1 MEASTH
7 VASGEGEMVDV
18 IHGSHHAL
26 ASNALG
32 LTGVLFCIVT
42 GAAPIAAMLFN
53 APWAVYGAG
62 YAAPAAFIVATVILT
77 IFSVGYIEM
86 ARRVSA
92 AGGFYS
98 FVSHGFGQVAGLGTA
113 ITITLCYVIFTG
125 SVTGVT
131 SYFANT
137 TIEAWIGPSIPVWAI
152 SAFTIA
158 LMAIFAFFHIELT
171 ARILGVCLI
180 SEVAA
185 CMVFGVL
192 TLFGGGADGI
202 PLKAINPA
210 EIFSDSNT
218 ALGAAGV
225 AMFASFW
232 SWVGFEMAPNYAEE
246 SRDPRRVMGPATY
259 ISVIGLGVF
268 YTFISWMLVAGWGTE
283 NVSAAVS
290 DQFAGNIASV
300 FYPLTTEFG
309 RPLTWAF
316 QLFIV
321 TGSFACQMAFFN
333 TSARYFYSMGRER
346 IIPATFGK
354 THPSHRS
361 PYMAAMLTTVLVGG
375 FVLGFTLYDSSTL
388 GSILKLG
395 TWGPLMGMLGILLV
409 QTLTSAAIVKYFLVD
424 ARDGF
429 NVWKTL
435 IAPILGG
442 VGCIGAMVLMLQNR
456 TTLAGGNPLYIE
468 LIWVPIVLFFVGG
481 MALAL
486 YYRSKDPQR
495 YAAIGR
501 FVHQDA

>member
-1 MEASTH
+1 MEASTQTGPAEVVDAVH
-7 VASGEGEMVDV
+7 GE
-18 IHGSHHAL
+18 HHAL
-26 ASNALG
+26 AANALS
-32 LTGVLFCIVT
+32 LSGVLFCIVT

-53 APWAVYGAG
+53 TPWAVYGAG
-62 YAAPAAFIVATVILT
+62 YAAPASFIVATIVLT
-77 IFSVGYIEM
+77 VFSVGYIEM

-98 FVSHGFGQVAGLGTA
+98 FVSHGFGQVAGLATA
-113 ITITLCYVIFTG
+113 VTIAFCYVIFTG
-125 SVTGVT
+125 SVVGVT

-137 TIEAWIGPSIPVWAI
+137 TIEAWIGPSIPVWVI

-158 LMAIFAFFHIELT
+158 MMAMFAFFHIELT
-171 ARILGVCLI
+171 AKILGVCLI
-180 SEVAA
+180 SEVAV
-185 CMVFGVL
+185 CMIFGLL
-192 TLFGGGADGI
+192 TLFGGGASGL
-202 PLKAINPA
+202 PLKALNPA
-210 EIFSDSNT
+210 EIFSNSNT
-218 ALGAAGV
+218 AIGAAGV

-246 SRDPRRVMGPATY
+246 SRDPRGIMAPATY

-268 YTFISWMLVAGWGTE
+268 YTFISWMLVAGWGAG
-283 NVSAAVS
+283 NVSTAVE
-290 DQFAGNIASV
+290 DQFAGNIASI
-300 FYPLTTEFG
+300 FYPLTTHFG
-309 RPLTWAF
+309 RPLTWGF

-333 TSARYFYSMGRER
+333 TSCRYFYSMGRER

-361 PYMAAMLTTVLVGG
+361 PYMAALLTTVLTGA

-409 QTLTSAAIVKYFLVD
+409 QALTSAAIIKYFLVD

-429 NVWKTL
+429 HVWKTL

-442 VGCIGAMVLMLQNR
+442 VGCLVATYLMMQNR

-468 LIWVPIVLFFVGG
+468 LIWVPIALFFLGG
-481 MALAL
+481 VVLAL
-486 YYRSKDPQR
+486 YYRASDPQR

>member
-1 MEASTH
+1 MEAGTETG
-7 VASGEGEMVDV
+7 AGEMVDP
-18 IHGSHHAL
+18 IHGEHHAL
-26 ASNALG
+26 ASNALS

-62 YAAPAAFIVATVILT
+62 YAAPASFIVATVILT

-86 ARRVSA
+86 AKRVSA

-98 FVSHGFGQVAGLGTA
+98 FVSHAFGQVAGLATA
-113 ITITLCYVIFTG
+113 VTITLCYVIFTG
-125 SVTGVT
+125 SVVGVT

-137 TIEAWIGPSIPVWAI
+137 TIEAWIGPSIPVWVI
-152 SAFTIA
+152 SACTIA
-158 LMAIFAFFHIELT
+158 LMAMFAFFHIELT
-171 ARILGVCLI
+171 AKILGVCLI
-180 SEVAA
+180 SEVAV
-185 CMVFGVL
+185 CLVFGVL
-192 TLFGGGADGI
+192 TLLGGGADGI

-210 EIFSDSNT
+210 EIFSNSNT
-218 ALGAAGV
+218 AIGAAGV
-225 AMFASFW
+225 AMFAAFW

-246 SRDPRRVMGPATY
+246 SRDPRKVMGPATY

-268 YTFISWMLVAGWGTE
+268 YTFISWMLVAGWGAG
-283 NVSAAVS
+283 NISQAVN
-290 DQFAGNIASV
+290 DQFAGNIASI
-300 FYPLTTEFG
+300 FYPLTTHFG

-361 PYMAAMLTTVLVGG
+361 PYMAALLTTVLTGA

-395 TWGPLMGMLGILLV
+395 TWGPLMGVLGILFV
-409 QTLTSAAIVKYFLVD
+409 QVLTSAAIIKYFLVD

-429 NVWKTL
+429 HVVKTL
-435 IAPILGG
+435 IAPVLGAA
-442 VGCIGAMVLMLQNR
+442 GCILAMWLMLENR
-456 TTLAGGNPLYIE
+456 ATLAGGNPLYIR
-468 LIWVPIVLFFVGG
+468 LIWVPIALFFVGG
-481 MALAL
+481 AALAL
-486 YYRSKDPQR
+486 YYRSSDPQR

-501 FVHQDA
+501 FVHRDA

>member
-1 MEASTH
+1 
-7 VASGEGEMVDV
+7 MVDAV
-18 IHGSHHAL
+18 HGGHYQL
-26 ASNALG
+26 ATNALG
-32 LTGVLFCIVT
+32 LSGVLFCIVT

-53 APWAVYGAG
+53 TPWAVYGAG
-62 YAAPAAFIVATVILT
+62 YAAPASFIVATVVLT
-77 IFSVGYIEM
+77 IFSVGYVEM

-92 AGGFYS
+92 AGGVYS
-98 FVSHGFGQVAGLGTA
+98 FVSHGFCQVAGLATA
-113 ITITLCYVIFTG
+113 VTITLCYVIFTG

-137 TIEAWIGPSIPVWAI
+137 TIADWLGPDIPVWLI
-152 SAFTIA
+152 SAFTIG
-158 LMAIFAFFHIELT
+158 LMAMLAFFHIELT
-171 ARILGVCLI
+171 ARILGICLI
-180 SEVAA
+180 SEVVT
-185 CMVFGVL
+185 CMIFGVL

-202 PLKAINPA
+202 PLKALNPV
-210 EIFSDSNT
+210 EIFSSSNT
-218 ALGAAGV
+218 AIGAAGV

-268 YTFISWMLVAGWGTE
+268 YTFISWMLVAGWGTQH
-283 NVSAAVS
+283 VS
-290 DQFAGNIASV
+290 DAVAAQFSGQIASI

-333 TSARYFYSMGRER
+333 TSCRYFYSMGRER

-354 THPSHRS
+354 THPEHRS

-388 GSILKLG
+388 ASILKLG
-395 TWGPLMGMLGILLV
+395 TWGPLMGMLGILAV
-409 QTLTSAAIVKYFLVD
+409 QALTSLAIVKYFWTD

-429 NVWKTL
+429 NWWKTL
-435 IAPILGG
+435 VAPLVGG
-442 VGCIGAMVLMLQNR
+442 AGCVVAGWLMMANR

-468 LIWVPIVLFFVGG
+468 FIWVPIVLFFAAGAG
-481 MALAL
+481 LAFWSPP
-486 YYRSKDPQR
+486 RAPQR
-495 YAAIGR
+495 YGAMGR
-501 FVHQDA
+501 FVHRAP

>member
-1 MEASTH
+1 MEAGTQTG
-7 VASGEGEMVDV
+7 APEMVDAV
-18 IHGSHHAL
+18 HTGHYQL
-26 ASNALG
+26 ASGALG
-32 LTGVLFCIVT
+32 LSGVLFCIVT

-53 APWAVYGAG
+53 TPWAVYGAG
-62 YAAPAAFIVATVILT
+62 YAAPASFIVATVVLT

-98 FVSHGFGQVAGLGTA
+98 FVSHGFGQVAGLATA
-113 ITITLCYVIFTG
+113 VTITLCYVIFTG

-137 TIEAWIGPSIPVWAI
+137 TIESWIGPDIPVYII
-152 SAFTIA
+152 SAVTIA
-158 LMAIFAFFHIELT
+158 LMGMLAFFHIELT

-192 TLFGGGADGI
+192 TLFGGGVDGI

-210 EIFSDSNT
+210 EMFSDSNT
-218 ALGAAGV
+218 AIGAVGV

-246 SRDPRRVMGPATY
+246 SRDPRGIMGPATY

-268 YTFISWMLVAGWGTE
+268 YTFISWMLVAGWGTQH
-283 NVSAAVS
+283 VS
-290 DQFAGNIASV
+290 DAVASQFSGEIASI
-300 FYPLTTEFG
+300 FYPLTTQFG

-333 TSARYFYSMGRER
+333 TSCRYFYSMGREG
-346 IIPATFGK
+346 IIPPVFGK
-354 THPSHRS
+354 THPDHRS
-361 PYMAAMLTTVLVGG
+361 PYMAAILTTVLVAL

-395 TWGPLMGMLGILLV
+395 TWGPLMGMLGILAV
-409 QTLTSAAIVKYFLVD
+409 QTLTSAAIIKYFMTT

-429 NVWKTL
+429 HWWKTL
-435 IAPILGG
+435 VAPVVGALGCVVAG
-442 VGCIGAMVLMLQNR
+442 WLMMANR

-468 LIWVPIVLFFVGG
+468 FIWVPIVLFFAIGAG
-481 MALAL
+481 LAL
-486 YYRSKDPQR
+486 WYRSRDPQR
-495 YAAIGR
+495 YEAIGR
-501 FVHQDA
+501 FVHQDV

>member
-7 VASGEGEMVDV
+7 VGAAEVVDP
-18 IHGSHHAL
+18 IHGQHHAL
-26 ASNALG
+26 AANALS

-53 APWAVYGAG
+53 TPWAVYGAG
-62 YAAPAAFIVATVILT
+62 YAAPASFIVATIVLT

-86 ARRVSA
+86 AKRVSA

-98 FVSHGFGQVAGLGTA
+98 FVSHAFGQVAGLGTA
-113 ITITLCYVIFTG
+113 VTIACCYVIFTG
-125 SVTGVT
+125 SVVGVT

-137 TIEAWIGPSIPVWAI
+137 TIEAWLGPSIPVWLI
-152 SAFTIA
+152 SACTIA
-158 LMAIFAFFHIELT
+158 MMALFAFFHIELT

-185 CMVFGVL
+185 CLVFAFL

-202 PLKAINPA
+202 PMKAINPA

-246 SRDPRRVMGPATY
+246 SRNPRGIMGPATY

-268 YTFISWMLVAGWGTE
+268 YTFVSWMLVAGWGAG
-283 NVSAAVS
+283 NVSAAVES
-290 DQFAGNIASV
+290 QFAGEIASV

-309 RPLTWAF
+309 RPLTWSF

-333 TSARYFYSMGRER
+333 TSCRYFYSMGRER

-354 THPSHRS
+354 THPTHRS
-361 PYMAAMLTTVLVGG
+361 PYMAALLTTVLTGG

-409 QTLTSAAIVKYFLVD
+409 QALTSAAIVKYFLTD

-429 NVWKTL
+429 NAWKTL
-435 IAPILGG
+435 IAPIVGG
-442 VGCIGAMVLMLQNR
+442 VGCLVAMYLMLENR

-468 LIWVPIVLFFVGG
+468 LIWVPILLFFLGG
-481 MALAL
+481 VALAL
-486 YYRSKDPQR
+486 YYRATNPQR
-495 YAAIGR
+495 YEAIGR

>member
-1 MEASTH
+1 
-7 VASGEGEMVDV
+7 
-18 IHGSHHAL
+18 
-26 ASNALG
+26 
-32 LTGVLFCIVT
+32 
-42 GAAPIAAMLFN
+42 
-53 APWAVYGAG
+53 
-62 YAAPAAFIVATVILT
+62 
-77 IFSVGYIEM
+77 
-86 ARRVSA
+86 
-92 AGGFYS
+92 
-98 FVSHGFGQVAGLGTA
+98 
-113 ITITLCYVIFTG
+113 
-125 SVTGVT
+125 VT

-137 TIEAWIGPSIPVWAI
+137 TIEAWLGPSIPVWLI
-152 SAFTIA
+152 SACTIA
-158 LMAIFAFFHIELT
+158 LMALFAFFHIELT

-180 SEVAA
+180 SEVTVCLIFA
-185 CMVFGVL
+185 FL

-202 PLKAINPA
+202 PMKAINPV

-218 ALGAAGV
+218 AIGAAGV
-225 AMFASFW
+225 AMFAAFW

-246 SRDPRRVMGPATY
+246 SRNPRGIMGPATY

-268 YTFISWMLVAGWGTE
+268 YTFVSWMLVAGWGAG
-283 NVSAAVS
+283 NVSGAVE
-290 DQFAGNIASV
+290 DQFAGNIASI

-333 TSARYFYSMGRER
+333 TSCRYFYSMGRER

-354 THPSHRS
+354 THPTHRS
-361 PYMAAMLTTVLVGG
+361 PYMAALLTTVLTGA

-409 QTLTSAAIVKYFLVD
+409 QALTSAAIVKYFLTD

-429 NVWKTL
+429 HAWKTL

-442 VGCIGAMVLMLQNR
+442 LGCLGAAYLMMENR

-468 LIWVPIVLFFVGG
+468 LIWVPILLFFVGG
-481 MALAL
+481 VALAL
-486 YYRSKDPQR
+486 YYRSTNPQR
-495 YAAIGR
+495 YEAIGR

>member
-1 MEASTH
+1 MEAGAHTSD
-7 VASGEGEMVDV
+7 APEMVDAV
-18 IHGSHHAL
+18 HGGHYQL

-32 LTGVLFCIVT
+32 LSGVLFCIVT

-53 APWAVYGAG
+53 TPWAVYGAG
-62 YAAPAAFIVATVILT
+62 YAAPASFIVATVVLT

-98 FVSHGFGQVAGLGTA
+98 FVSHGFGQVMGLGTA
-113 ITITLCYVIFTG
+113 VTITLCYVIFTG

-137 TIEAWIGPSIPVWAI
+137 TIEAWLGPDIPVWLI

-158 LMAIFAFFHIELT
+158 LMAMLAFFHIEVT
-171 ARILGVCLI
+171 ARILGICLI

-185 CMVFGVL
+185 CMIFGVL

-202 PLKAINPA
+202 PLKALNPT
-210 EIFSDSNT
+210 EIFASNNT

-225 AMFASFW
+225 AMFAAFW

-246 SRDPRRVMGPATY
+246 SRDPHRIMGPATY
-259 ISVIGLGVF
+259 VSVIGLGVF
-268 YTFISWMLVAGWGTE
+268 YVFISWMLVAGWGTA
-283 NVSAAVS
+283 NVSAAVEA
-290 DQFAGNIASV
+290 QFSGQIASI

-333 TSARYFYSMGRER
+333 TSCRYFYSMGRER
-346 IIPATFGK
+346 IIPEVFGK
-354 THPSHRS
+354 THPEHRS

-395 TWGPLMGMLGILLV
+395 TWGPLMGMLGILAV
-409 QTLTSAAIVKYFLVD
+409 QALTSLAIIKYFWTT

-429 NVWKTL
+429 SWWKTL
-435 IAPILGG
+435 VAPLLGG
-442 VGCIGAMVLMLQNR
+442 AGCVVAGVLMMQNR

-468 LIWVPIVLFFVGG
+468 FIWVPIVLFFVVGVG
-481 MALAL
+481 MAL
-486 YYRSKDPQR
+486 YYRSNDPQR